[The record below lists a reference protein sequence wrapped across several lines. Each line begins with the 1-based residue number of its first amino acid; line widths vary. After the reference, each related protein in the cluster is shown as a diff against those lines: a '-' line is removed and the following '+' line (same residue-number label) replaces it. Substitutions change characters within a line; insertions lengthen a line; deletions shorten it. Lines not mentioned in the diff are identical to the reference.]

1 MGGSTGTDIDHICIA
16 RGGVA
21 CAMLSLPQRNM
32 HTPAEIV
39 DLQDL
44 DWTAR
49 LMAAYVRGLV

>member
-1 MGGSTGTDIDHICIA
+1 MSLL
-16 RGGVA
+16 
-21 CAMLSLPQRNM
+21 MLSLPQRNM